1 MTYTD
6 RINRT
11 EESMLEL
18 IDMLSIPSPDR
29 FVAYLKLRHCSELDI
44 AIMLADLR
52 RGLALVN
59 GESMRLAKL
68 ELTYNLD
75 FAVPDN
81 QRFVTAQLLFNRL
94 RSSIAIIRREVK
106 KSCPIIRKQPHN
118 PNLHPSIF
126 ERSVLTK
133 GSCARDLFGISLFDD
148 NVQALY
154 YEQQALFA
162 NVILSLAIC
171 ARVIKE
177 EKRVAANPDLCVERL
192 EDQCNRLIDEM
203 KHIVTANSNM
213 PKSEIQNLIEQ
224 MGKREYAYQNF
235 HKASLQAMIAYAQDR
250 ARMKDQQYELP
261 ANTSFLFHD
270 VNKAKD
276 ALLLINHFDELMPD
290 NRKMNTGLKIRLYCN
305 WCCGGK
311 NDNPKEKYMTHLVT
325 NYSGT
330 KTFPQWH
337 AVTTSKS
344 GIDIMEKQTE
354 FNNEAALL
362 IEKYRNNSVE
372 TTT

>member
-1 MTYTD
+1 MLYKD
-6 RINRT
+6 KINKT

-18 IDMLSIPSPDR
+18 IDMMSIPNPDR
-29 FVAYLKLRHCSELDI
+29 FVAYLKLRNYTDLDI
-44 AIMLADLR
+44 SIMLADLR

-75 FAVPDN
+75 FSVPDN

-106 KSCPIIRKQPHN
+106 KSCPIIRRQPIN
-118 PNLHPSIF
+118 PSLRPSIF

-133 GSCARDLFGISLFDD
+133 GCCARDLFGISSFED

-162 NVILSLAIC
+162 NVIMSLSIC

-213 PKSEIQNLIEQ
+213 PKSEIQNQIEQ

-235 HKASLQAMIAYAQDR
+235 HKVPLQSLIAYAQER
-250 ARMKDQQYELP
+250 ARKKDQEYGLP
-261 ANTSFLFHD
+261 ANTSLLFHD
-270 VNKAKD
+270 ENKAKD
-276 ALLLINHFDELMPD
+276 ALLIINHFDELMPD
-290 NRKMNTGLKIRLYCN
+290 NRKMNTGLKVRLYCN
-305 WCCGGK
+305 WCFGGK
-311 NDNPKEKYMTHLVT
+311 NDNPQEKYMAYLVT

-337 AVTTSKS
+337 TVTTSKS
-344 GIDIMEKQTE
+344 GIDIMKKQTE
-354 FNNEAALL
+354 FNDAAALL
-362 IEKYRNNSVE
+362 IKKYRNDSVE
-372 TTT
+372 ATT